1 MTSSPVFLIYNFP
14 KQIATNCQIKVAASG
29 FTLQASCSSIYLGLL
44 SFQRLPSSLNK
55 NIVKIIVTWN
65 VSSSPQWF
73 QINGVIISTFPD
85 SSSKCQIFPTK
96 KNKIPITHLYFSLH
110 SIHSFILLLQRSLQ
124 LTGNFLLFSKLF
136 NTTRTNKSC
145 YIQLS

>member
-1 MTSSPVFLIYNFP
+1 MTSSPIFLIYNFP

-29 FTLQASCSSIYLGLL
+29 FTLRASCSSIYLGLL
-44 SFQRLPSSLNK
+44 SFQHLPSSLNK

-85 SSSKCQIFPTK
+85 SSSKCQIFLTK
-96 KNKIPITHLYFSLH
+96 KIK
-110 SIHSFILLLQRSLQ
+110 
-124 LTGNFLLFSKLF
+124 FLLHTSIFLCIPFIRSSFCSRDLCSSPAIFSCSASFSTQQEQTKDVIY
-136 NTTRTNKSC
+136 S
-145 YIQLS
+145 